1 MSAGQGVS
9 KDGQRPD
16 HARTLQTTQRG
27 LDLFSEATER
37 LGARGLRFYKVI
49 LTAGW
54 GWDCR
59 GQEQST
65 EPMLEGP
72 GRQQKNQRR
81 WEAEREP
88 RSVCR

>member
-1 MSAGQGVS
+1 MQGPC
-9 KDGQRPD
+9 RP
-16 HARTLQTTQRG
+16 RRG
-27 LDLFSEATER
+27 AWIWFSSLSEATER

-65 EPMLEGP
+65 VSMLEGP
-72 GRQQKNQRR
+72 GRQQKKQTR
-81 WEAEREP
+81 
-88 RSVCR
+88 